1 MRRSLTFIFAFVLVA
16 LATPLAFAQTD
27 DDCGEYRFVQC
38 DGFFTDDAGIV
49 DDDARVEAAVDRVV
63 TRYGNQIAVVVI
75 QDSSPQSSQDFA
87 QDLGNAWGVGT
98 SEEDGVV
105 VLVDLNNRKTEV
117 RTGDGLTID
126 ADRVAGA
133 GNSFFGVG
141 DFEGGLLAII
151 GSLEQALEDEAAGVV
166 GSGGVPPERQDS
178 GDRSYL
184 GWILAAAGVGGA
196 GFLYARTR
204 SRRKDERLRT
214 RIELVSDHLDRL
226 DIKGHELPQLDQYT
240 IAVPEDAV
248 ADIATHDAI
257 AALRAIDAGRP
268 PADEAIPALRAGE
281 LVAVID
287 RDRLLADTEIP
298 LELAAAGE
306 RDILEAAV
314 QEAATQAQ
322 DRDAADNEFEVRLQ
336 EVDRLVSSLRPHRL
350 AADRKRFGLAMAG
363 RAVDTAYGPATLTD
377 LADRFLEAAPA
388 LEPTLP
394 LSETIAEYSSI
405 QDIAALKTSRL
416 ETLVGRLPESKARPA
431 VAAALADVSD
441 DLDASVEEYEMLR
454 VRLEREGTALEA
466 DGLDVPAIAAL
477 LLMNH
482 DETNATEFIAAYNVN
497 RGRGID
503 PGEAV
508 ELALAGLRHPSDIK
522 LVRAESKRLGLPVS
536 ITTALLRR
544 RDDGPEVY
552 QQLLRELAEEGIEG
566 DTRRTIAGILA
577 VSLEP
582 SQATLRWLE
591 ARKALADLGLE
602 GAYADVAAAFGA
614 SDRRGPRR
622 FALAYAAQ
630 RQALAA
636 SAVDGADRFAPELAH
651 DGTQQQTDS
660 WTRDRIPPGLYD
672 FDPFTLLY
680 YHWVITRGHHGSLGW
695 EPIYRDHS
703 WSNDRGSWFGDGF
716 KGWGGGGGF
725 SGGGGSSSWGGSF
738 GGGGFGGWGGGGGF
752 SGGGGSSGW

>member
-1 MRRSLTFIFAFVLVA
+1 MRRSITFVFLVLIVAFAA
-16 LATPLAFAQTD
+16 PLAFAQTNF
-27 DDCGEYRFVQC
+27 DCGEYRFVQC
-38 DGFFTDDAGIV
+38 DGYFTDDAGVV

-75 QDSSPQSSQDFA
+75 RDSSPQSSRDFA
-87 QDLGNAWGVGT
+87 VDLGNAWGVGGPDR
-98 SEEDGVV
+98 DGVV
-105 VLVDLNNRKTEV
+105 VLVDLNNRTTEV

-184 GWILAAAGVGGA
+184 GWILGAAALGGG
-196 GFLYARTR
+196 GFLYARAR
-204 SRRKDERLRT
+204 SRRKDERFQT
-214 RIELVSDHLDRL
+214 RIELVSDHLERL
-226 DIKGHELPQLDQYT
+226 DVKGHELPQLDRYT
-240 IAVPEDAV
+240 IPLLDETV
-248 ADIATHDAI
+248 ADIATHDAL

-268 PADEAIPALRAGE
+268 APDDSIPPLRAGE

-314 QEAATQAQ
+314 QEAAAKAQ

-350 AADRKRFGLAMAG
+350 AADRKRYGLAMAG
-363 RAVDTAYGPATLTD
+363 RAVDTGHGAATLTD

-388 LEPTLP
+388 FEPSLS
-394 LSETIAEYSSI
+394 LSETIAEYRSI
-405 QDIAALKTSRL
+405 HDVAALKTSRL
-416 ETLVGRLPESKARPA
+416 ETLLGRLPESKARPA

-454 VRLEREGTALEA
+454 VRLQNEGTALAA

-482 DETNATEFIAAYNVN
+482 DETNVTEFIGAYNSN

-552 QQLLRELAEEGIEG
+552 QQLLRELAEEGMEG

-582 SQATLRWLE
+582 AQATLRWLE

-602 GAYADVAAAFGA
+602 GAYADVAAA
-614 SDRRGPRR
+614 
-622 FALAYAAQ
+622 L
-630 RQALAA
+630 
-636 SAVDGADRFAPELAH
+636 
-651 DGTQQQTDS
+651 
-660 WTRDRIPPGLYD
+660 W
-672 FDPFTLLY
+672 
-680 YHWVITRGHHGSLGW
+680 
-695 EPIYRDHS
+695 
-703 WSNDRGSWFGDGF
+703 GF
-716 KGWGGGGGF
+716 
-725 SGGGGSSSWGGSF
+725 
-738 GGGGFGGWGGGGGF
+738 
-752 SGGGGSSGW
+752 